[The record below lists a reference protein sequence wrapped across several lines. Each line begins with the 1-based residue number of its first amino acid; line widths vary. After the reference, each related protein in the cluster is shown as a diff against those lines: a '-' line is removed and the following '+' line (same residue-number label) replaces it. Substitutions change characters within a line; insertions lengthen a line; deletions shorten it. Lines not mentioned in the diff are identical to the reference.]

1 MNQTSNRLWIVAFP
15 LSLALLAAA
24 LYIKKPAARDFID
37 RNCPWVKQTV
47 GKYAPPFE
55 VQITKATPVPAAVP
69 ADIASSQAVPNRMAT
84 AAPPPPPPPPLP
96 ASTPNPAPSTSMA
109 VASPFDLDKVCAD
122 PARWPKTVRLKA
134 AVDFPAVVD
143 GKVVGKLRAP
153 AGAETRVMKLANGQ
167 VGVEYH
173 GGGAWLEFD
182 RTDFVERARIA
193 WH

>member
-1 MNQTSNRLWIVAFP
+1 V
-15 LSLALLAAA
+15 ALLVVA
-24 LYIKKPAARDFID
+24 LYLKRPAIRDFID
-37 RNCPWVKQTV
+37 RTCPWVKQTV

-55 VQITKATPVPAAVP
+55 VQMVNAASTPG
-69 ADIASSQAVPNRMAT
+69 ADTEEI
-84 AAPPPPPPPPLP
+84 APPPQSVTNRTATAVPPAALM
-96 ASTPNPAPSTSMA
+96 AAATPNPAPSTPVA
-109 VASPFDLDKVCAD
+109 VATPFDLDKVCAD

-153 AGAETRVMKLANGQ
+153 AGAETRVMKLAHGQ

-173 GGGAWLEFD
+173 GGGAWLDFE